1 MKGPKNDENGTEE
14 LLAEKKVFRFCTKPK
29 PVQKKDT
36 YPQLSIDIRIGGSAC
51 FLRVIWVLVEKWQH
65 ESLFC
70 LCCFFWDGEREHTVH
85 WVCVSLFFLLSK
97 KKDEVSVTCSKG
109 APEESSRCSWLF
121 LFSSFLV
128 GLFVCLV
135 LSIAFFGFFL

>member
-97 KKDEVSVTCSKG
+97 KK
-109 APEESSRCSWLF
+109 R
-121 LFSSFLV
+121 
-128 GLFVCLV
+128 
-135 LSIAFFGFFL
+135 